1 MFLLVCMA
9 GMMLSCA
16 PVETPSEND
25 GQVSQTPAEPE
36 QPGTEQEPDQD
47 SDPEPTPDLPAF
59 ESSYEAI
66 RSMGWAGIWETLLT
80 QSGGPAALMAVTG
93 EHGRPDGDSL

>member
-16 PVETPSEND
+16 PVEAPSEND
-25 GQVSQTPAEPE
+25 GQVSHTPADPE
-36 QPGTEQEPDQD
+36 QTGTEQEPDQDSDQD

-66 RSMGWAGIWETLLT
+66 RSMGVDRK
-80 QSGGPAALMAVTG
+80 SVV
-93 EHGRPDGDSL
+93 